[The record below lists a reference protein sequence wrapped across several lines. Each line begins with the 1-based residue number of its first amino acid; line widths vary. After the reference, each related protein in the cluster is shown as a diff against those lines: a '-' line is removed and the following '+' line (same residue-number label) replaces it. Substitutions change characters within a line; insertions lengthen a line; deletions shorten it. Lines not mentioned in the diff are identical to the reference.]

1 MGTKIELHYLTDGTG
16 LAKESID
23 FLPSIGTVIE
33 NNTLRYKNG
42 DKIEE
47 SFFVV
52 VGVECKKTN
61 GIFVCE
67 VLANATTK
75 ENYQDWIE
83 DMKIDQI

>member
-1 MGTKIELHYLTDGTG
+1 MGTKIELQYLRDGTG

-33 NNTLRYKNG
+33 NNSLRYDNG

-47 SFFVV
+47 SYFVV
-52 VGVECKKTN
+52 VRVECKKIN
-61 GIFVCE
+61 SVFICE
-67 VLANATTK
+67 VLANATTQ
-75 ENYQDWIE
+75 ENYEDWIE